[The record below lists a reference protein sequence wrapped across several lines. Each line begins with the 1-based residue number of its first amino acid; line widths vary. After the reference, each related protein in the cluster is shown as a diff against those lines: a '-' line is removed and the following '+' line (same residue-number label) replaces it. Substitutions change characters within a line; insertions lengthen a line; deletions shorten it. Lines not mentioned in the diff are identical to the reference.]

1 MTTALDAVLADL
13 RRRPEDHLRELAQ
26 YVAIPSVSAEGI
38 GAPGVRAAAAHITA
52 RARAWGLSASLIETA
67 GHPAVLLQ
75 GPEVSAAP
83 RVLIYGH
90 YDVQPTGDTAAWRF
104 PPFQATVHGGRIY
117 GRGTAD
123 NKGQHLA
130 HLLALESWLRLHGTL
145 PCNVT
150 VLLDGEEEIGSP
162 HLPGLIREQASLL
175 ACELVLWSDG
185 PVHQSGRAT
194 MNFGVRG
201 IVQFELTARGAAADL
216 HSGNW
221 GGVARNPAW
230 GLVRLLASMRDGD
243 GTITIDGITDRVRP
257 VSAAERRALDALPV
271 DAAELSALGIT
282 RWDPPD
288 GRPFHDRLAA
298 HPSFSIN
305 RLVTGP
311 GHADGPA
318 RTVIPAMARAVC
330 DLRLVDAMTTDET
343 FGLVAAH
350 VQRHAPEVECR
361 LLAAMEPSRTD
372 PGSPFT
378 EPVRH
383 ALRLIHHQDPY
394 LVPAIGGSLPDY
406 VFTKILGVPSIG
418 VPFANADEANH
429 APNENLELD
438 RFLTAPQVAAALL
451 AGLSAMPRP

>member
-13 RRRPEDHLRELAQ
+13 RGRPEDHLRELAQ
-26 YVAIPSVSAEGI
+26 YVAIPSVSAEGP
-38 GAPGVRAAAAHITA
+38 GARGVRAAAAHITA
-52 RARAWGLSASLIETA
+52 RAQAWGLGVTLIETD
-67 GHPAVLLQ
+67 GQPAVLLR
-75 GPEVSAAP
+75 GPEVSGAP

-90 YDVQPTGDTAAWRF
+90 YDVQPTGDLAAWRF
-104 PPFQATVHGGRIY
+104 PPFAATVDGGRIY

-130 HLLALESWLRLHGTL
+130 HLLAIESWLRLHGTL

-162 HLPGLIREQASLL
+162 HLPGLVREQAGLL
-175 ACELVLWSDG
+175 ACDLVLWSDG

-194 MNFGVRG
+194 INFGVRG
-201 IVQFELTARGAAADL
+201 IVQFELTAHGATADL

-221 GGVARNPAW
+221 GGVAPNPAW
-230 GLVRLLASMRDGD
+230 DLVRLLASMRDSD
-243 GTITIDGITDRVRP
+243 GTITIDGITGPVLP

-271 DAAELSALGIT
+271 DAEELSALGIT
-282 RWDPPD
+282 RWDPPA

-298 HPSFSIN
+298 HPSFTIN
-305 RLVTGP
+305 RLETGT
-311 GHADGPA
+311 GDANGPA
-318 RTVIPAMARAVC
+318 RTVIPAVARAVC
-330 DLRLVDAMTTDET
+330 DLRLVDAMTTAET
-343 FGLVAAH
+343 FSLVAAH
-350 VQRHAPEVECR
+350 VQRHAPQVRCR

-372 PGSPFT
+372 PASPFT
-378 EPVRH
+378 EPVRQ
-383 ALRLIHHQDPY
+383 ALRSILHEDPY

-438 RFLTAPQVAAALL
+438 RYLTAPQVAAAML
-451 AGLSAMPRP
+451 AGLSAVSRP